1 MSHRK
6 FEHPRHGS
14 LGFLP
19 KKRAK
24 RHCGKVKTFPKDDAT
39 AKCHL
44 TAFMGYKAGCTH
56 ILRDVD
62 KPGSKLHKK
71 ESCEA
76 VTLIETPA
84 MIVVGMVGYVK
95 TPYGLR
101 SLKTVWA
108 EHLNDEVRRRFY
120 KNWYKSK
127 KKAFTKYA
135 KKYEEGKAAIEKDLE
150 LIKKYCSSVR
160 LICHTQVRK
169 CKGLKQKKAHMLEI
183 QVNGGDVP
191 AKVDFGYGLFE
202 KQVPVD
208 AVFAKDE
215 MIDVIGV
222 TRGHGFEGVVTRWGV
237 SRLPRKTHRGL
248 RKVACIG
255 AWHPARV
262 PYTVARTGQNG
273 FHHRTEINKKIYKV
287 GKAGTDTYGAAT
299 EFDQTTKD
307 MTPMGGFAHYG
318 ILRND
323 YLMIKGGVCGPKK
336 RCVTLRRTLLA
347 QTSRNAVEE
356 IKLKFIDTSS
366 KFGHGRFQSY
376 DEKLKF
382 YGKTKA

>member
-1 MSHRK
+1 
-6 FEHPRHGS
+6 
-14 LGFLP
+14 
-19 KKRAK
+19 
-24 RHCGKVKTFPKDDAT
+24 
-39 AKCHL
+39 
-44 TAFMGYKAGCTH
+44 
-56 ILRDVD
+56 
-62 KPGSKLHKK
+62 
-71 ESCEA
+71 
-76 VTLIETPA
+76 
-84 MIVVGMVGYVK
+84 
-95 TPYGLR
+95 
-101 SLKTVWA
+101 
-108 EHLNDEVRRRFY
+108 
-120 KNWYKSK
+120 
-127 KKAFTKYA
+127 
-135 KKYEEGKAAIEKDLE
+135 
-150 LIKKYCSSVR
+150 
-160 LICHTQVRK
+160 
-169 CKGLKQKKAHMLEI
+169 MLEI

-299 EFDQTTKD
+299 EFDQTAKD

-318 ILRND
+318 ILKND